1 MIVDVLSFCTSVDIA
16 VGRGARVLPQRW
28 ADAAVESE
36 DAAAPSAATTSTA
49 TTSTPTTSTVAT
61 SAAATSAAASE
72 AAATRGAAA
81 REAAAAS
88 SVAAREAAAAG
99 AVSAGRRDGTGPS
112 LRPSSLVGLPPD
124 TLLALPSPNGA
135 TLCAAAARHGAVV
148 LAGCLRNAT
157 AVAAAALA
165 VGRPIGLV
173 PAGERWPDDTLRAA
187 AEDALGAGAIAAR
200 LQQGG
205 TAAAESEQCHPAAVG
220 DGLALSP
227 EAQLVAA
234 QFAEARKC
242 GLLATLSDL
251 ASGRELI
258 ADGYG
263 ADVQLAADL
272 DVSAAAPRLV
282 DGILRG

>member
-28 ADAAVESE
+28 ADVAVESE
-36 DAAAPSAATTSTA
+36 EAA
-49 TTSTPTTSTVAT
+49 AT

-72 AAATRGAAA
+72 AAATRDTAAREAAATRDTAA

-88 SVAAREAAAAG
+88 SVAAQEAAAAG
-99 AVSAGRRDGTGPS
+99 AVPAGRRDGTGPS

-205 TAAAESEQCHPAAVG
+205 TAATESERCHPAAVG

-234 QFAEARKC
+234 QFAEARKG
-242 GLLATLSDL
+242 GLLAALSGL

-272 DVSAAAPRLV
+272 DVSGAAPRLV